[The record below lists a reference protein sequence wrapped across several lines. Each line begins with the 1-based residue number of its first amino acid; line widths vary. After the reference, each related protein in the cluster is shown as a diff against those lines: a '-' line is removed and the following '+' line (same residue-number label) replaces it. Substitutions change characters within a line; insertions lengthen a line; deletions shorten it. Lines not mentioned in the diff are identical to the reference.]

1 MENIYKIL
9 INSQNTNG
17 DVNSDS
23 VRKCSPAYST
33 HITKN
38 HETQIT
44 NHAKKE
50 KNQVNA
56 NVFTLIDMEPDW
68 DGVIV
73 EIHGGHIMISRL
85 STLGLMVGAKI
96 KKVSQHI
103 MSGPVVVEI
112 GRTQIAIG
120 IGIAKK
126 VLVFVNKEGIK

>member
-1 MENIYKIL
+1 VENIDKIP
-9 INSQNTNG
+9 INLQDTKG
-17 DVNSDS
+17 DVNLDS
-23 VRKCSPAYST
+23 VRKCPPAYST

-38 HETQIT
+38 HEPQATKL
-44 NHAKKE
+44 AREE
-50 KNQVNA
+50 KNQANA
-56 NVFTLIDMEPDW
+56 NIFTLVDMESDW

-73 EIHGGHIMISRL
+73 EIHGGHVMVSRL

-103 MSGPVVVEI
+103 MQGPVVIEI

-126 VLVFVNKEGIK
+126 VLVLVNNCS